1 MKCPNCGADMPE
13 HSLYCEHCGEDI
25 HIVPDFEPELELNI
39 EQIISGIAEEAFEE
53 TEGDGTD
60 KKRKPEKQ
68 ASRKRVRRTILGI
81 VCILLLLAGGS
92 FGILFYQYCSPE
104 YQVAKAEQC
113 VGHGLYDR
121 AVSYYNRALELEQ
134 DSITLKFALAEVYFL
149 KNNKI
154 EYEYLL
160 RSIVHD
166 ERATTEQLESA
177 YGKLIAIYRARED
190 YRSINELLM
199 SSNNETVMLTYQDYI
214 ARKPEF
220 SVKYGFYTSVQPL
233 KITAVGKG
241 KIYYTMDGTEP
252 TTESTQYTAPIILEE
267 GDYIIKAYFVNEN
280 GIGSDVVTGEY
291 HIEIDEIPEPEVSAF
306 SGDYSVP
313 TYIEILN
320 DDENVYYTMDGTVP
334 TASSAQYTEPI
345 PMPLGKSTFKF
356 ARIVDGVTGNVAECN
371 YNLVLNTEYTA
382 EQAQTDVINYVCGTG
397 KIRDT
402 QGHFDDSGAVYKY
415 QYQSVINMNDEGHY
429 YVIAEILQDTEG
441 LLTKTGNNFAVNVY
455 TGELFKLQKDGN
467 NNYTLVEIQRESQE

>member
-1 MKCPNCGADMPE
+1 MKCPNCGAKMPE
-13 HSLYCEHCGEDI
+13 NSLYCEHCGEDI

-39 EQIISGIAEEAFEE
+39 EQIISGITEEAFEE
-53 TEGDGTD
+53 AKGAAD
-60 KKRKPEKQ
+60 KRKP
-68 ASRKRVRRTILGI
+68 ASKHILKVVLCI
-81 VCILLLLAGGS
+81 VAVILLLAGGCL
-92 FGILFYQYCSPE
+92 GILFYQYQSLE
-104 YQVAKAEQC
+104 YQVGKAKQC
-113 VGHGLYDR
+113 VERGQYDK
-121 AVSYYNRALELEQ
+121 AVDYYNRALELDQE
-134 DSITLKFALAEVYFL
+134 SIALKFALAEVYFL

-166 ERATTEQLESA
+166 EGATTEQLESA
-177 YGKLIAIYRARED
+177 YGKLIAIYRARKD
-190 YRSINELLM
+190 YHSINELLLA
-199 SSNNETVMLTYQDYI
+199 SNNEKIMLTYQDYI

-220 SVKYGFYTSVQPL
+220 SVKYGYYTSIQPL

-241 KIYYTMDGTEP
+241 KIYYTMDGSIPTED
-252 TTESTQYTAPIILEE
+252 STQYTAPIILDE

-313 TYIEILN
+313 TYIEIMGE
-320 DDENVYYTMDGTVP
+320 DDNVYYTTDGTVP
-334 TASSAQYTEPI
+334 TALSLQYTGPI
-345 PMPLGKSTFKF
+345 PMPLGKSVYKF

-371 YNLVLNTEYTA
+371 YNLVLNTEFTT
-382 EQAQTDVINYVCGTG
+382 EQAQTKVVSYVNGTG
-397 KIRDT
+397 KIRDAE
-402 QGHFDDSGAVYKY
+402 GHFDETEAMYKY
-415 QYQSVINMNDEGHY
+415 QYQAVININDEGHY
-429 YVIAEILQDTEG
+429 YVIAEILMDSDG
-441 LLTKTGNNFAVNVY
+441 IMTKTGNNFAVNVY